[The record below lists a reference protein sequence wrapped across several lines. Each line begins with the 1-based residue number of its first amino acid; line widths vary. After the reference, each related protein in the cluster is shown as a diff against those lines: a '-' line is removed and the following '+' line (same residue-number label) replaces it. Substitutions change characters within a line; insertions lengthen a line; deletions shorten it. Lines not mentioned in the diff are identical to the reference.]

1 MESIL
6 DGQRSSREVSD
17 LLQINLE
24 LIQRTAN
31 RMLEQRF
38 GSAFAS
44 GIAAGQRPKTAA
56 GSCWVEI
63 HHHGRRITR

>member
-31 RMLEQRF
+31 RMLEQRM
-38 GSAFAS
+38 
-44 GIAAGQRPKTAA
+44 GIPPAPPSDVIDYCVPLSTG
-56 GSCWVEI
+56 
-63 HHHGRRITR
+63 